1 MPRRPGLSELGE
13 LLHAFDEVIAKVPEA
28 RERALKAAIQPVERE
43 LFQQIALRLPGKD
56 RNYHVRGWQEV
67 TMGSRG
73 GYIKIQAAKE
83 ETNRYGYTA
92 RQITGYLER
101 GHKMVLPKRNRYR
114 DVDRSS
120 VSKSD
125 RTVENTA
132 TGDLVVPGYLF
143 YSYTKMRAVNAARMA
158 AESVLEELEDTLED
172 ALE

>member
-1 MPRRPGLSELGE
+1 
-13 LLHAFDEVIAKVPEA
+13 
-28 RERALKAAIQPVERE
+28 
-43 LFQQIALRLPGKD
+43 
-56 RNYHVRGWQEV
+56 
-67 TMGSRG
+67 MGSRG

-158 AESVLEELEDTLED
+158 AESVLEELEDTLEG
-172 ALE
+172 AL